1 MTESCEKVWD
11 ALMRFDEAYSG
22 NVFIKSHPNF
32 EESQV
37 VLYGMPM
44 DWTVS
49 YRPGSRFGPARIR
62 EVSIGLEEYSA
73 YLDREL
79 EEVKYFDAGDIP
91 LPFGNAQRS
100 LDIIEEFVDQILAA
114 GKFPLGMGGEH
125 LVSWPVM
132 RAVYKKYPDLAII
145 HFDAHTDLR
154 ENYEGEPLSHS
165 TPIRKIAEHIGPKNV
180 YSFGIRS
187 GMKEEFVW
195 AKENGMHIS
204 KFEVL
209 EPLKEILPTLAGR
222 PVYVT
227 IDIDVLDPAHAP
239 GTGTV
244 DCGGITSKEL
254 LASIHAIARSEVNVV
269 GGDLVEVAPIYD
281 PSEQTANTASKL
293 LREML
298 LGWVK

>member
-1 MTESCEKVWD
+1 
-11 ALMRFDEAYSG
+11 MRFDEAYSG
-22 NVFIKSHPNF
+22 NVFIKSHPNY
-32 EESQV
+32 EESQAV
-37 VLYGMPM
+37 IYGMPM

-49 YRPGSRFGPARIR
+49 YRPGSRFGPSRIR
-62 EVSIGLEEYSA
+62 EVSIGLEEYSP

-91 LPFGNAQRS
+91 LPFGNPQKS
-100 LDIIEEFVDQILAA
+100 IGMIEEYIDGLMAA

-132 RAVYKKYPDLAII
+132 KAVAKKYPNLAII
-145 HFDAHTDLR
+145 HMDAHTDLR
-154 ENYEGEPLSHS
+154 DDYEGEPLSHS
-165 TPIRKIAEHIGPKNV
+165 TPIKKIADHIGPTNV

-187 GMKEEFVW
+187 GMKEEFQW
-195 AKENGMHIS
+195 AKEVGMHIS

-244 DCGGITSKEL
+244 DAGGITSREL
-254 LASIHAIARSEVNVV
+254 LASIHAIANSEVNVV
-269 GGDLVEVAPIYD
+269 GCDLVEVAPIYD
-281 PSEQTANTASKL
+281 ASEQTANTASKII
-293 LREML
+293 REMI
-298 LGWVK
+298 LGFVK

>member
-1 MTESCEKVWD
+1 
-11 ALMRFDEAYSG
+11 MRFDETYSG
-22 NVFIKSHPNF
+22 NVFIKSHPNYD
-32 EESQV
+32 ESKAV
-37 VLYGMPM
+37 IYGMPM

-49 YRPGSRFGPARIR
+49 YRPGSRFGPQRIR
-62 EVSIGLEEYSA
+62 EVSIGLEEYSP
-73 YLDREL
+73 YLDRDL
-79 EEVKYFDAGDIP
+79 DDVKYFDAGDIP
-91 LPFGNAQRS
+91 LPFGNPQRS
-100 LDIIEEFVDQILAA
+100 LDEIEKFVTQLLAD
-114 GKFPLGMGGEH
+114 GKVPVGMGGEH

-132 RAVYKKYPDLAII
+132 KAVAEKYPDLAII
-145 HFDAHTDLR
+145 HMDAHTDLR
-154 ENYEGEPLSHS
+154 ESYEGEELSHS
-165 TPIRKIAEHIGPKNV
+165 TPIRKIANHIGPKNV

-209 EPLKEILPTLAGR
+209 EPLKEVLPTLAGR

-244 DCGGITSKEL
+244 DAGGITSREL
-254 LASIHAIARSEVNVV
+254 LASIHAIAGSDVNVV
-269 GGDLVEVAPIYD
+269 GFDLVEVAPIYD
-281 PSEQTANTASKL
+281 SSEQTANTASKL
-293 LREML
+293 IREML

>member
-1 MTESCEKVWD
+1 MK
-11 ALMRFDEAYSG
+11 FDEAYSG
-22 NVFIKSHPNF
+22 NVFIKSHPNY
-32 EESQV
+32 EESEAV
-37 VLYGMPM
+37 IYGMPM

-62 EVSIGLEEYSA
+62 EVSIGLEEYSP

-79 EEVKYFDAGDIP
+79 DEVKYFDAGDIP
-91 LPFGNAQRS
+91 LPFGNPQRS
-100 LDIIEEFVDQILAA
+100 IDMIEEYIDKLLAD

-132 RAVYKKYPDLAII
+132 KAMYKKYPDLAII

-154 ENYEGEPLSHS
+154 DDYEGEPLSHS
-165 TPIRKIAEHIGPKNV
+165 TPIKKIADLIGPTNV

-187 GMKEEFVW
+187 GMKEEFQW
-195 AKENGMHIS
+195 AKKVGMHIS

-209 EPLKEILPTLAGR
+209 EPLKEVLPKLAGR
-222 PVYVT
+222 PVYLT

-244 DCGGITSKEL
+244 DAGGITSKEL
-254 LASIHAIARSEVNVV
+254 LASVHEIAKSDVRVV
-269 GGDLVEVAPIYD
+269 GSDLVEVAPIYD
-281 PSEQTANTASKL
+281 HSEQTANTASKII
-293 LREML
+293 REMI
-298 LGWVK
+298 LGLVQKKG

>member
-1 MTESCEKVWD
+1 
-11 ALMRFDEAYSG
+11 MRFDEAYSG

-79 EEVKYFDAGDIP
+79 EEVKYYDAGDIP
-91 LPFGNAQRS
+91 LPFGNPQKS
-100 LDIIEEFVDQILAA
+100 IDIIEDYIDQVLAA

-132 RAVYKKYPDLAII
+132 KAVYKKYPDLAII

-154 ENYEGEPLSHS
+154 EQYEGEPLSHS
-165 TPIRKIAEHIGPKNV
+165 TPIRKIAEHIGPNNV

-187 GMKEEFVW
+187 GMKEEFEW
-195 AKENGMHIS
+195 AKQNGMHIS

-293 LREML
+293 IREML

>member
-1 MTESCEKVWD
+1 
-11 ALMRFDEAYSG
+11 MRFDEAYSG
-22 NVFIKSHPNF
+22 NVFIGSHPVF
-32 EESQV
+32 EESEA

-49 YRPGSRFGPARIR
+49 YRPGSRFGPTRIR
-62 EVSIGLEEYSA
+62 EVSIGLEEYSP

-91 LPFGNAQRS
+91 LPFGNPQRS
-100 LDIIEEFVDQILAA
+100 LNMIEEYIDQLLAA
-114 GKFPLGMGGEH
+114 DKFPLGMGGEH

-132 RAVYKKYPDLAII
+132 KAMYKKYPDLAII
-145 HFDAHTDLR
+145 HMDAHTDLR
-154 ENYEGEPLSHS
+154 EEYEGEPLSHS
-165 TPIRKIAEHIGPKNV
+165 TPIRKVAELIGPENV

-187 GMKEEFVW
+187 GMKEEFQW

-209 EPLKEILPTLAGR
+209 EPLKEILPSLAGR

-244 DCGGITSKEL
+244 DAGGITSKEL
-254 LASIHAIARSEVNVV
+254 LASIHAIAKSDLRIV

-293 LREML
+293 IREII
-298 LGWVK
+298 LGWVQKK

>member
-1 MTESCEKVWD
+1 
-11 ALMRFDEAYSG
+11 MRFDEAYSG
-22 NVFIKSHPNF
+22 NVFIGSHPVF
-32 EESQV
+32 EESEA

-49 YRPGSRFGPARIR
+49 YRPGSRFGPTRIR
-62 EVSIGLEEYSA
+62 EVSIGLEEYSP

-91 LPFGNAQRS
+91 LPFGNPQRS
-100 LDIIEEFVDQILAA
+100 LNMIEEYIDQLLAA
-114 GKFPLGMGGEH
+114 DKFPLGMGGEH

-132 RAVYKKYPDLAII
+132 KAMYKKYPDLAII
-145 HFDAHTDLR
+145 HMDAHTDLR
-154 ENYEGEPLSHS
+154 EEYEGEPLSHS
-165 TPIRKIAEHIGPKNV
+165 TPIRKVAELIGPENV

-187 GMKEEFVW
+187 GMKEEFQW

-209 EPLKEILPTLAGR
+209 EPLNEILPTLAGR

-244 DCGGITSKEL
+244 DAGGITSKEL
-254 LASIHAIARSEVNVV
+254 LASIHAIAKSDLRIV

-293 LREML
+293 IREMI
-298 LGWVK
+298 LGWVQKK